1 MIQNQYIEYELYFYW
16 QILVL
21 NEEFMV
27 EVILG
32 LILFV
37 KRYDLF
43 DVGDLYGVNLF
54 DVYFQCLCCM
64 YWCEI
69 FKYSVKQ

>member
-1 MIQNQYIEYELYFYW
+1 
-16 QILVL
+16 
-21 NEEFMV
+21 MV

-54 DVYFQCLCCM
+54 DVYF
-64 YWCEI
+64 
-69 FKYSVKQ
+69 